1 MSCTTTKVQ
10 RLDAFAHQA
19 EVGFSLQR
27 IFTHDVVGFDLASQR
42 FMRHLGDAG
51 ADLVIHQRRV
61 DTPGGGEFLPHGGVG
76 DLLITRE
83 QVR

>member
-1 MSCTTTKVQ
+1 MKMSCTTTKSSASMPL
-10 RLDAFAHQA
+10 RTKA

-51 ADLVIHQRRV
+51 ADTVIHQRRV
-61 DTPGGGEFLPHGGVG
+61 DTPCGGEFLRTAG
-76 DLLITRE
+76 R
-83 QVR
+83 